1 MEEGAETSPWKRG
14 RPFGRP
20 VFYSLPV
27 DGNIQKPCEERS
39 NTRCSS
45 HVRGVISG
53 VRDSGVLG
61 YRGRSTN
68 EHCGGR
74 KGFQSGFRAEDAED
88 YRYGKLESLVPA
100 MREQSARLREQHQ
113 RELKRHLRNEQEL
126 AKLRAQKQARKR
138 QR

>member
-1 MEEGAETSPWKRG
+1 MRPGIDARRAMHLSQDGAVAHHAAGCGQVAPGSDLVAADRRAAGLAPFLNVAMEEGAETSPWKRG

-53 VRDSGVLG
+53 VR
-61 YRGRSTN
+61 
-68 EHCGGR
+68 
-74 KGFQSGFRAEDAED
+74 QII
-88 YRYGKLESLVPA
+88 
-100 MREQSARLREQHQ
+100 
-113 RELKRHLRNEQEL
+113 L
-126 AKLRAQKQARKR
+126 A
-138 QR
+138 